1 MEETFFRFIQNQ
13 RLLFAI
19 EIGVMKVLSGDGN
32 DDKSSMGVSKD

>member
-19 EIGVMKVLSGDGN
+19 EIGVMKVLSTGGGG
-32 DDKSSMGVSKD
+32 DKSSMGVSED